1 MVYVI
6 YLNAKYKIMN
16 LRIFNDFIEK
26 FDKPGAIVLLEG
38 KRNVKPGDEDK
49 LIRVGKLL
57 AENSTH
63 ITFRSGNAKGADE
76 LFTQGVCSVN
86 PARMEVITPY
96 TDHRKKTN
104 HAGTTYALDK
114 IDIVNEPQVI
124 YQSKAN
130 KKNSGLIEQY
140 ASGATNTSAQKGAY
154 IIRDTVKVIGTKDI
168 PKATFGIF
176 YIDTSEPESG
186 GTGHTMM
193 VCKNNG
199 VMLITQTTWFHWL
212 N

>member
-1 MVYVI
+1 
-6 YLNAKYKIMN
+6 MN

-140 ASGATNTSAQKGAY
+140 ASGATNTSA
-154 IIRDTVKVIGTKDI
+154 
-168 PKATFGIF
+168 
-176 YIDTSEPESG
+176 
-186 GTGHTMM
+186 
-193 VCKNNG
+193 
-199 VMLITQTTWFHWL
+199 
-212 N
+212 

>member
-1 MVYVI
+1 
-6 YLNAKYKIMN
+6 MN

-26 FDKPGAIVLLEG
+26 FDKPGAVVLLEG
-38 KRNVKPGDEDK
+38 KRNVKPEDEEK

-57 AENSTH
+57 AANSSH
-63 ITFRSGNAKGADE
+63 ITFRSGNAPGADE
-76 LFTQGVCSVN
+76 LFSQGVCSVN

-96 TDHRKKTN
+96 TDHRNKTN
-104 HAGTTYALDK
+104 HAGTTYSLDE
-114 IDIVNEPQVI
+114 INIVNEPQII

-130 KKNSGLIEQY
+130 KKNAGLIDQY
-140 ASGATNTSAQKGAY
+140 ANGAANASAQKGAY

-176 YIDTSEPESG
+176 YIDTAQPESG

-212 N
+212 I